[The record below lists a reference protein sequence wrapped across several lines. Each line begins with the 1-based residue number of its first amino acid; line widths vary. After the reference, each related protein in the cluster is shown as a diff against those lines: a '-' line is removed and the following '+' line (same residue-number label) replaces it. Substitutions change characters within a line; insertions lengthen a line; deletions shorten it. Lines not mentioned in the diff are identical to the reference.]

1 MWRVATLCIKQCEE
15 YRLSAVNN
23 SGESIK
29 NRKYL
34 IEFEAKF
41 KKSLNT
47 EEEAWEESIG
57 DKIRFKKSR
66 WSVPLKRRIH

>member
-1 MWRVATLCIKQCEE
+1 MRRVATLCIKQCVE

-41 KKSLNT
+41 ENSLNT
-47 EEEAWEESIG
+47 EEEVWEESIS
-57 DKIRFKKSR
+57 DKIRVKDLVGLS
-66 WSVPLKRRIH
+66 L